1 MPIVCPC
8 VAASVEAHASTDVRP
23 KESAQRH
30 ETDATAGKRRKQ
42 ETSETTETPGTGH
55 GIMQ

>member
-1 MPIVCPC
+1 MSVVCSC
-8 VAASVEAHASTDVRP
+8 VAASVEAHISTNVAP

-30 ETDATAGKRRKQ
+30 ETGATAAKRRKQ